1 MRVNFFLVLNF
12 VPQGPELVAPHG
24 TTTRGAGD
32 IDSRRYRDL
41 ESQVK
46 VPRDKIKTH
55 LAKISKTTPH
65 YYKKMRFA
73 LNDF

>member
-1 MRVNFFLVLNF
+1 MANPAAKNRFFHFRHAV
-12 VPQGPELVAPHG
+12 
-24 TTTRGAGD
+24 AGD

-55 LAKISKTTPH
+55 LVKISKTTPH